1 MNTIKKEHNDD
12 LKAPKLVIKD
22 ILKPYLKSWYWFV
35 IVPLICL
42 IIAFV
47 YLRYTAPSYD
57 ATATIM
63 IVDENN
69 LSPDA
74 TLLAGLSGNSTNN
87 TKVEGEIQIIKSRA
101 LIQEVVEQL
110 NLQVQIFTKGR
121 ITMAEV
127 YNDPPIKLN
136 FLASDSVIQNY
147 SDRFYIHIT
156 SKTAFKYS
164 VEEGTPKTYLFGE
177 TIQTRSGNLIVT
189 PSGSRFDDF
198 IGKTLEVVISPL
210 HSVRENYKNRIGVSP
225 ISKGSNILQI
235 YLKDPVQEKA
245 KDFVNTLVKVYNES
259 SVKEKNQVA
268 KATAAFIDERIE
280 LISAD
285 LSEVDLTKERFKVGN
300 KLTDIQSEA
309 GIFLESGA
317 QNEQQLIHVGTQLNT
332 VDYMSAYVEDKDNFE
347 LLPSNVGLSDQN
359 VASVTNKYNELV
371 LERQRLLKASGENN
385 PVVVQ
390 LDQQLNGLKATML
403 QNLNNLESTLNIQS
417 RNLHSREQL
426 INARI
431 SSVPGQERK
440 NRDIQRQ
447 QDIKE
452 AIYLYL
458 LQKREESAISMA
470 ATSPNSKVIEPAYSS
485 YNPTSSGT
493 KVYFAALMLGL
504 LVPFGW
510 IYGKELL
517 DTKIRS
523 KEDVSTEISSVGVLA
538 QLPHV
543 ERRKDMMIKDN
554 DRSMLAESFR
564 ILRTNIDFLRLD
576 NNGQKAEILF
586 VTSSIPG
593 EGKSFVAQNLA
604 SIYALSHKRVMLI
617 GADIRKPGL
626 NVFTRVSPGPGLSEY
641 LKGEVEV
648 EDLIKPVVSH
658 KNLDVI
664 HSGKIPPN
672 PAELLMDDR
681 LEELFNELKA
691 LYDIIIVDTA
701 PTLPVTD
708 TILISKYADRV
719 LYIVRANYSEKPLL
733 DFIKELNQG
742 KKLPN
747 MTLVLNDVKYSNLGY
762 GAKLGYGYNMNPG
775 AKRTWLKRS

>member
-1 MNTIKKEHNDD
+1 MNTVGKNNDD
-12 LKAPKLVIKD
+12 LRAPKLVLKD
-22 ILKPYLKSWYWFV
+22 VLKPYLRNWYWFI

-47 YLRYTAPSYD
+47 YQRYTVPSYD
-57 ATATIM
+57 ASATIM

-74 TLLAGLSGNSTNN
+74 TLLAGLSGNSTNS
-87 TKVEGEIQIIKSRA
+87 TMVEGEIQVLKSRA
-101 LIQEVVEQL
+101 IMQEVVERL
-110 NLQVQIFTKGR
+110 NLQVQFFTKGR
-121 ITMAEV
+121 ITKAEV
-127 YNDPPIKLN
+127 YNDPPVKLN
-136 FLASDSVIQNY
+136 FLISDSILENIA
-147 SDRFYIHIT
+147 DKFNIHIS
-156 SKTAFKYS
+156 SKTEYQYS
-164 VEEGTPKTYLFGE
+164 VEDGTPKTYLFGE
-177 TIQTRSGNLIVT
+177 TIQTRAGNLIVI
-189 PSGSRFDDF
+189 PSGTQFDKF
-198 IGKTLEVVISPL
+198 IGKTLEVVITPVRK
-210 HSVRENYKNRIGVSP
+210 VREKYKNRISVYP
-225 ISKGSNILQI
+225 ISKGSNILSI

-245 KDFVNTLVKVYNES
+245 KDIVNTLVKVYNKN
-259 SVKEKNQVA
+259 SVDEKNQVA
-268 KATAAFIDERIE
+268 KATATFIDDRIK

-285 LSEVDLTKERFKVGN
+285 LSEVDVTKERFKVGN

-309 GIFLESGA
+309 GIFLETGA
-317 QNEQQLIHVGTQLNT
+317 QNEQQLIQLGTQLNT
-332 VDYMSAYVEDKDNFE
+332 VSYMSSYLEDQDNFE

-359 VASVTNKYNELV
+359 VASVTSTYNELV

-417 RNLHSREQL
+417 RNLQAREQL

-431 SSVPGQERK
+431 SAVPGQERQ

-485 YNPTSSGT
+485 FNPISSGT

-504 LVPFGW
+504 IIPFGV
-510 IYGKELL
+510 IYGKELF
-517 DTKIRS
+517 DTKIRT
-523 KEDVSTEISSVGVLA
+523 KEDVTSEVPSSRVLA

-543 ERRKDMMIKDN
+543 EHNSKMMIKDN
-554 DRSMLAESFR
+554 DRSILAESFR
-564 ILRTNIDFLRLD
+564 ILRTNIDYMRSS
-576 NNGQKAEILF
+576 NGHGKGEVIF

-604 SIYALSHKRVMLI
+604 SIYALSHKRVLLI

-626 NVFTRVSPGPGLSEY
+626 NSFTRAKPGPGLSEY
-641 LKGEVEV
+641 LNGDIEV
-648 EDLIKPVVSH
+648 EDLIQPVLSQ
-658 KNLDVI
+658 KNLDLV

-672 PAELLMDDR
+672 PAELLMDSR
-681 LEELFNELKA
+681 LEILFETLKTQ
-691 LYDIIIVDTA
+691 YDVIIVDTA
-701 PTLPVTD
+701 PSLPVTD
-708 TILISKYADRV
+708 TLLIGKYADRV

-733 DFIKELNQG
+733 DFIDELHQE

-747 MTLVLNDVKYSNLGY
+747 LFLVLNDVKYSNLGY
-762 GAKLGYGYNMNPG
+762 GAKLGYGYAVEG
-775 AKRTWLKRS
+775 TSKRSWLKRG

>member
-1 MNTIKKEHNDD
+1 MNTVGKNNDD
-12 LKAPKLVIKD
+12 LRAPKLVLKD
-22 ILKPYLKSWYWFV
+22 VLKPYLRNWYWFI

-47 YLRYTAPSYD
+47 YQRYTVPSYD
-57 ATATIM
+57 ASATIM

-74 TLLAGLSGNSTNN
+74 ALLAGLSGNSTNS
-87 TKVEGEIQIIKSRA
+87 TMVEGEIQVLKSRA
-101 LIQEVVEQL
+101 IMQEVVERL
-110 NLQVQIFTKGR
+110 NLQVQFFTKGR
-121 ITMAEV
+121 ITKVEV
-127 YNDPPIKLN
+127 YNDPPVKLN
-136 FLASDSVIQNY
+136 FLTSDSILENIA
-147 SDRFYIHIT
+147 DKFNIHIS
-156 SKTAFKYS
+156 SKTEYQYS
-164 VEEGTPKTYLFGE
+164 VEDGTPKTYLFGE
-177 TIQTRSGNLIVT
+177 TIQTRAGNLIVI
-189 PSGSRFDDF
+189 PSGTQFDKF
-198 IGKTLEVVISPL
+198 IGKTLEVVITPVRK
-210 HSVRENYKNRIGVSP
+210 VREKYKNRISVYP
-225 ISKGSNILQI
+225 ISKGSNILSI

-245 KDFVNTLVKVYNES
+245 KDIVNTLVKVYNKN
-259 SVKEKNQVA
+259 SVDEKNQLA
-268 KATAAFIDERIE
+268 KATATFIDDRIK

-285 LSEVDLTKERFKVGN
+285 LSEVDVTKERFKVGN

-309 GIFLESGA
+309 GIFLETGA
-317 QNEQQLIHVGTQLNT
+317 QNEQQLIQLGTQLNT
-332 VDYMSAYVEDKDNFE
+332 VSYMSSYLEDQDNFE

-359 VASVTNKYNELV
+359 VASVTSTYNELV

-417 RNLHSREQL
+417 RNLQAREQL

-431 SSVPGQERK
+431 SAVPGQERQ

-485 YNPTSSGT
+485 FKPISSGT

-504 LVPFGW
+504 IIPFGV
-510 IYGKELL
+510 IYGKELF

-523 KEDVSTEISSVGVLA
+523 KEDVTSGVPSSRVLA

-543 ERRKDMMIKDN
+543 EHNSKMMIKDN
-554 DRSMLAESFR
+554 DRSILAESFR
-564 ILRTNIDFLRLD
+564 ILRTNIDYMRSS
-576 NNGQKAEILF
+576 NGHGKGEVIF

-604 SIYALSHKRVMLI
+604 SIYALSHKRVLLI

-626 NVFTRVSPGPGLSEY
+626 NSFTRAKPGPGLSEY
-641 LKGEVEV
+641 LNGDIEV
-648 EDLIKPVVSH
+648 EDLIQPVLSQ
-658 KNLDVI
+658 KNLDLV

-672 PAELLMDDR
+672 PAELLMDSR
-681 LEELFNELKA
+681 LEILFETLKTQ
-691 LYDIIIVDTA
+691 YDVIIVDTA
-701 PTLPVTD
+701 PSLPVTD
-708 TILISKYADRV
+708 TLLIGKYADRV

-733 DFIKELNQG
+733 DFIGELHQE

-747 MTLVLNDVKYSNLGY
+747 LFLVLNDVKYSNLGY
-762 GAKLGYGYNMNPG
+762 GAKLGYGYAVEG
-775 AKRTWLKRS
+775 TSKRSWLKRG

>member
-1 MNTIKKEHNDD
+1 MNTIRKEHNDD

-22 ILKPYLKSWYWFV
+22 ILKPYLKNWYWFV

-136 FLASDSVIQNY
+136 FLASDSVIHNY

-164 VEEGTPKTYLFGE
+164 AIEGTPKTYLFGE

-189 PSGSRFDDF
+189 PSGSQFDDF

-259 SVKEKNQVA
+259 SVEEKNQVA
-268 KATAAFIDERIE
+268 KATAAFIDERIG

-300 KLTDIQSEA
+300 KLTDIRSEA

-332 VDYMSAYVEDKDNFE
+332 VNYMSAYVQDKDNFE

-452 AIYLYL
+452 TIYLYL

-504 LVPFGW
+504 LVPFGF
-510 IYGKELL
+510 IYGKELF

-576 NNGQKAEILF
+576 NHGQKAETLF

-626 NVFTRVSPGPGLSEY
+626 NAFTRVSPGPGLSEY
-641 LKGEVEV
+641 LKGEVKV
-648 EDLIKPVVSH
+648 EELIKPVVSH

-681 LEELFNELKA
+681 LEELFDALKTQ
-691 LYDIIIVDTA
+691 YDIIIVDTA

-708 TILISKYADRV
+708 TILLSKYADRV

-747 MTLVLNDVKYSNLGY
+747 MALVLNDVKYSNLGY
-762 GAKLGYGYNMNPG
+762 GAKLGYGYTMDPG
-775 AKRTWLKRS
+775 AKRAWLKRS

>member
-1 MNTIKKEHNDD
+1 MNTLGKENNDD
-12 LKAPKLVIKD
+12 LRAPKLVIKD
-22 ILKPYLKSWYWFV
+22 ILKPYLKNWYWF
-35 IVPLICL
+35 IIIPLICL
-42 IIAFV
+42 IIAFL
-47 YLRYTAPSYD
+47 YLRYTVPSYD

-63 IVDENN
+63 IVQENS

-74 TLLAGLSGNSTNN
+74 ALMAGLSGHSASF
-87 TKVEGEIQIIKSRA
+87 TKVEGEIEILKSRA
-101 LIQEVVEQL
+101 LMHQVVERL
-110 NLQVQIFTKGR
+110 NLQLQLFTKGR
-121 ITMAEV
+121 ITRAEV
-127 YNDPPIKLN
+127 YNNPPIKLN
-136 FLASDSVIQNY
+136 FLASDSIIQNY
-147 SDRFYIHIT
+147 SDSFYIHIT
-156 SKTAFKYS
+156 SKTSLQYS

-177 TIQTRSGNLIVT
+177 TIETKAGSLIII
-189 PSGSRFDDF
+189 PSGTQFDDF
-198 IGKTLEVVISPL
+198 IGKTLQVVVSPL
-210 HSVRENYKNRIGVSP
+210 RNVREKYKNRIGVSP
-225 ISKGSNILQI
+225 ISKGSNILEI

-245 KDFVNTLVKVYNES
+245 KDIVNTLVQVYNES
-259 SVKEKNQVA
+259 SVEEKNQVA
-268 KATAAFIDERIE
+268 KATATFIDERIG
-280 LISAD
+280 LISTD
-285 LSEVDLTKERFKVGN
+285 LSKVDLSKEQFKVGN

-309 GIFLESGA
+309 GIFLETGA
-317 QNEQQLIHVGTQLNT
+317 QNEQQLIQVGTQLNT
-332 VDYMSAYVEDKDNFE
+332 VNYMSAYVEDKNNFE

-359 VASVTNKYNELV
+359 VTSVTSKYNELV

-417 RNLHSREQL
+417 RNLHAREQL

-470 ATSPNSKVIEPAYSS
+470 ATAPNSKVIEPAYSS
-485 YNPTSSGT
+485 YNPISSGT
-493 KVYFAALMLGL
+493 KVYFAALMLGFII
-504 LVPFGW
+504 PFGF
-510 IYGKELL
+510 IYCKELF

-523 KEDVSTEISSVGVLA
+523 KEDVTSEIPSVRLLA

-543 ERRKDMMIKDN
+543 ERQKEMMIKDN

-564 ILRTNIDFLRLD
+564 ILRTNIDYLRPK
-576 NNGQKAEILF
+576 NPNKEGEILF
-586 VTSSIPG
+586 VSSSIPG

-604 SIYALSHKRVMLI
+604 SIYALSHKRVLLI

-626 NVFTRVSPGPGLSEY
+626 NAFTRVSPGPGLSEY
-641 LKGEVEV
+641 LKGDIEISE
-648 EDLIKPVVSH
+648 LIKPILSQ
-658 KNLDVI
+658 KNLDLV

-672 PAELLMDDR
+672 PAELLMDGR
-681 LEELFNELKA
+681 LKVLFDTLKKQ
-691 LYDIIIVDTA
+691 YDIIIVDTA
-701 PTLPVTD
+701 PSLPVTD
-708 TILISKYADRV
+708 TLLIGKHADRV

-733 DFIKELNQG
+733 DFIKELHQG

-747 MTLVLNDVKYSNLGY
+747 LSLVLNDVKYSNLGY
-762 GAKLGYGYNMNPG
+762 GAKLGYGYSVDRK
-775 AKRTWLKRS
+775 AKRSWLKRT

>member
-1 MNTIKKEHNDD
+1 MNTVGKNNDD
-12 LKAPKLVIKD
+12 LRAPKLVLKD
-22 ILKPYLKSWYWFV
+22 VLKPYLRNWYWFI

-47 YLRYTAPSYD
+47 YQRYTVPSYD
-57 ATATIM
+57 ASATIM

-74 TLLAGLSGNSTNN
+74 TLLAGLSGNSTNS
-87 TKVEGEIQIIKSRA
+87 TMVEGEIQVLKSRA
-101 LIQEVVEQL
+101 IMQEVVERL
-110 NLQVQIFTKGR
+110 NLQVQFFTKGR
-121 ITMAEV
+121 ITKAEV
-127 YNDPPIKLN
+127 YNDPPVKLN
-136 FLASDSVIQNY
+136 FLTSDSILENIA
-147 SDRFYIHIT
+147 DKFNIHIS
-156 SKTAFKYS
+156 SKTEYQYS
-164 VEEGTPKTYLFGE
+164 VEDGTPKTYLFGE
-177 TIQTRSGNLIVT
+177 TIQTRAGNLIVI
-189 PSGSRFDDF
+189 PSGTQFDKF
-198 IGKTLEVVISPL
+198 IGKTLEVIITPVRK
-210 HSVRENYKNRIGVSP
+210 VREKYKNRISVYP
-225 ISKGSNILQI
+225 ISKGSNILSI

-245 KDFVNTLVKVYNES
+245 KDIVNTLVKVYNKN
-259 SVKEKNQVA
+259 SVDEKNQVA
-268 KATAAFIDERIE
+268 KATATFIDDRIK

-285 LSEVDLTKERFKVGN
+285 LSEVDVTKERFKVGN

-309 GIFLESGA
+309 GIFLETGA
-317 QNEQQLIHVGTQLNT
+317 QNEQQLIQLGTQLNT
-332 VDYMSAYVEDKDNFE
+332 VSYMSSYLEDQDNFE

-359 VASVTNKYNELV
+359 VASVTSTYNELV

-417 RNLHSREQL
+417 RNLQAREQL

-431 SSVPGQERK
+431 SAVPGQERQ

-485 YNPTSSGT
+485 FNPISSGT

-504 LVPFGW
+504 IIPFGV
-510 IYGKELL
+510 IYGKELF
-517 DTKIRS
+517 DTKIRT
-523 KEDVSTEISSVGVLA
+523 KEDVTSEVPSSRVLA

-543 ERRKDMMIKDN
+543 EHNSKMMIKDN
-554 DRSMLAESFR
+554 DRSILAESFR
-564 ILRTNIDFLRLD
+564 ILRTNIDYMRSS
-576 NNGQKAEILF
+576 NGHGKGEVIF

-604 SIYALSHKRVMLI
+604 SIYALSHKRVLLI

-626 NVFTRVSPGPGLSEY
+626 NSFTRAKPGPGLSEY
-641 LKGEVEV
+641 LNGDIEV
-648 EDLIKPVVSH
+648 EDLIQPVLSQ
-658 KNLDVI
+658 KNLDLV

-672 PAELLMDDR
+672 PAELLMDSR
-681 LEELFNELKA
+681 LEILFETLKTQ
-691 LYDIIIVDTA
+691 YDVIIVDTA
-701 PTLPVTD
+701 PSLPVTD
-708 TILISKYADRV
+708 TLLIGKYADRV

-733 DFIKELNQG
+733 DFIDELHQE

-747 MTLVLNDVKYSNLGY
+747 LFLVLNDVKYSNLGY
-762 GAKLGYGYNMNPG
+762 GAKLGYGYAVEG
-775 AKRTWLKRS
+775 TSKRSWLKRG